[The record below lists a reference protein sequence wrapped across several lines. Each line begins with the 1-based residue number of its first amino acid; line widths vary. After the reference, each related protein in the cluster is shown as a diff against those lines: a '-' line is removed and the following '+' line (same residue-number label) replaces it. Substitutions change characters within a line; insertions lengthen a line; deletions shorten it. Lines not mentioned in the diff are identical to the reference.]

1 MQSGTITLLKKAIAK
16 EKRSIELWTGDT
28 NPQIIEMRHKAQGRL
43 DAFEAA
49 LDSLRGTHCF
59 LRIYAREDLA

>member
-1 MQSGTITLLKKAIAK
+1 MNAGTITLLKRAITK
-16 EKRSIELWTGDT
+16 EKNFIEVVAKDT